1 LAQTVRRQPQATIGA
16 DNPDFQGGMAARTC
30 GITHEHS
37 EGAGGTPTGQHMTTT
52 LEQLNAAETSAFI
65 AALHGIYEHSPWIP
79 ERAALQRPFRN
90 LTAFKLALHKVVTD
104 ASRAEQLGL
113 IRAHP
118 ELAGRAAIAGEL
130 TAESTGEQA
139 KAGLNLCSPEEFAR
153 LQQLNADYNAKFG
166 FPFILA
172 VKGPTGAGL
181 TRQQIIATFA
191 RRLRNQPEDELR
203 EALRQIGR
211 IAEMRINDL
220 LGYRPV
226 MGATVMQWAEEI
238 GALSEDEGALTCT
251 YLTETHQRTAEQIA
265 QWMREAGMHVHIDA
279 VGNVVGRYLSTDPQA
294 RTLLTGSHYDTVRN
308 GGKYDGREGILLPI
322 AVVKH
327 LHERGETLPF
337 HFEVIGF
344 SEEEGVRFK
353 STFLGSNAVTGH
365 FDMKLLDLQ
374 DKDGIS
380 MREVITQA
388 GHDVAAIPQIARDPA
403 DILGYVEVHIE
414 QGPVLLNRDLPVG
427 IVTSIAGSSRYLV
440 ELKGVA
446 SHAGTTPMDMRK
458 DAAAAAAEIILY
470 VEQRCS
476 QDQHAALVGTVGQ
489 LQVPRGS
496 TNVIPGGCQLSLDIR
511 AAVDEVRMAAVK
523 DVLGKIEEICGRRS
537 IDFKLEETLSAPAAP
552 CAPWLMD
559 QLRAATERAGVTPF
573 ELASG
578 AGHDAMAIAK
588 LTDVC
593 MLFTRCGNGG
603 ISHNP
608 LETMTADDAE
618 VSGQILLDFLRSFE
632 VKR

>member
-1 LAQTVRRQPQATIGA
+1 
-16 DNPDFQGGMAARTC
+16 
-30 GITHEHS
+30 
-37 EGAGGTPTGQHMTTT
+37 MTTT

-139 KAGLNLCSPEEFAR
+139 KAGLNLCTPEEFAR

-220 LGYRPV
+220 LGYRPA
-226 MGATVMQWAEEI
+226 MGAMVMQWAEEI

-294 RTLLTGSHYDTVRN
+294 KTLLTGSHYDTVRN

-365 FDMKLLDLQ
+365 FDMKLLELQ

-380 MREVITQA
+380 MREVITRA

-458 DAAAAAAEIILY
+458 DAAAAAAEIILA

-496 TNVIPGGCQLSLDIR
+496 TNVIPGACQLSLDIR
-511 AAVDEVRMAAVK
+511 AAEDGVRIAAVK
-523 DVLGKIEEICGRRS
+523 DILGKIEEICARRS

-632 VKR
+632 AKR